1 MTLVCLPKSHFTSNP
16 HGEDDEE
23 DGEEDGAGVEEEDPK
38 EEAEERRRPR
48 QGKAINYGFA
58 PDFSLLNIQH
68 IWRRKNLR

>member
-23 DGEEDGAGVEEEDPK
+23 DGEEDGADVEEEDAE

-48 QGKAINYGFA
+48 QGKAIKRQK
-58 PDFSLLNIQH
+58 DKK
-68 IWRRKNLR
+68 RRLKKGDALDGKSH